1 MPVGNV
7 EEIVDLRM
15 GEREFAAGNVKLRG
29 FVGLGGGVGGR
40 GGRIDGVG
48 PVRRRVKQRAGNCGL
63 LGVA

>member
-15 GEREFAAGNVKLRG
+15 GERDFAAGNVKLRG

-48 PVRRRVKQRAGNCGL
+48 PVRRRVKQRA
-63 LGVA
+63 